1 MSSPYLFYIG
11 INRTRFIDASR
22 SHKKYNIINWLIVC
36 SWRRKMVSLDRSV
49 LRNDTFSHRNVIF
62 SAFGEGNF
70 NGCWGWGRSGEG
82 FHDGNSLARGRDRRV
97 QGCMVFWKG
106 IGVFDHFLIKFC
118 HFSEDFT
125 LHFLDT
131 IKHIGHRAI
140 SIPLGK

>member
-1 MSSPYLFYIG
+1 
-11 INRTRFIDASR
+11 
-22 SHKKYNIINWLIVC
+22 
-36 SWRRKMVSLDRSV
+36 MVSLDRSV